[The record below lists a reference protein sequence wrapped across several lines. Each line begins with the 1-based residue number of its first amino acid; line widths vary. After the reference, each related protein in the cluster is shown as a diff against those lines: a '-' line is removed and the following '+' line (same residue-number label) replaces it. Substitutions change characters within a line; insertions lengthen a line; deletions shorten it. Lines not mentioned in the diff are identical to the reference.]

1 MGAFKMRTD
10 VVHSKGV
17 NIGEQA
23 DEFGYNLRR
32 IEEIVNGI
40 VSSSFTSPEAK
51 DIAAEVNR
59 HAPALKS
66 MLQTLERYGEFA
78 IYASNLT
85 EQTSDDISGMI

>member
-1 MGAFKMRTD
+1 MEAFKMRTD

-17 NIGEQA
+17 NINGQA
-23 DEFGYNLRR
+23 DEFEYNLRR

-40 VSSSFTSPEAK
+40 VNSAFTSPEAK

-59 HAPALKS
+59 HEPALKS
-66 MLQTLERYGEFA
+66 MLQTLRRYGEFA
-78 IYASNLT
+78 VYASNLT